1 MFCIY
6 DCFFYVWFVSLI
18 YKSDVFSL
26 YWHKF
31 GIIMV
36 NKSLHVFNF
45 FPLHVLSVFLFLLR
59 DLHFTYFVLY
69 FMWVFFYFVLFSLL
83 IDNCIYK
90 GSMVRWHVKIGVCS
104 FSPWKYVHW
113 GKEYLH
119 WISYVLFFKGKSV
132 C

>member
-1 MFCIY
+1 MFCIN

-26 YWHKF
+26 YWHNI
-31 GIIMV
+31 GLIMV

-69 FMWVFFYFVLFSLL
+69 FMWFFFYILFYFHCLL
-83 IDNCIYK
+83 ITAYTRAQWSVGMLRSVFAVFPLENTFIEVKNTCIGYH
-90 GSMVRWHVKIGVCS
+90 M
-104 FSPWKYVHW
+104 
-113 GKEYLH
+113 
-119 WISYVLFFKGKSV
+119 FFFLKR
-132 C
+132 